1 MNPMVGQIVHIKE
14 DAHRS
19 KERMGKVI
27 ELIERRDN
35 EIRAATV
42 LLPNG
47 NTIKRLINLLYHL
60 KTALVDTIEQNLE
73 DNCQKEN
80 RPNNI
85 FVEQKLKRKTP
96 SLAKDGMKT
105 LLNEEIGTFVCCRE
119 CQEDREI

>member
-1 MNPMVGQIVHIKE
+1 MVGQIVHIKE

-19 KERMGKVI
+19 KERMGKII

-80 RPNNI
+80 RQNNI

>member
-1 MNPMVGQIVHIKE
+1 MVGQIVHIKE

-19 KERMGKVI
+19 KERMGKII

-85 FVEQKLKRKTP
+85 FVKQKLKRKTP